1 MHIGCLQY
9 LLQQEAY
16 AAVDVSLDNYGLDLG
31 LIISYLF
38 SFLQLSLLATVG
50 STMDLFR
57 NNQSQT

>member
-1 MHIGCLQY
+1 MQIGCLQY